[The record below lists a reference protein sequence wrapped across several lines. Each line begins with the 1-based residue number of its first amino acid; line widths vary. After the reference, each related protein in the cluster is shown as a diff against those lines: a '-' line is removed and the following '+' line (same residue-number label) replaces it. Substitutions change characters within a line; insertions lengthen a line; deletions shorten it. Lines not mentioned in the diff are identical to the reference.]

1 MINKQ
6 ILLDKQITNNIQ
18 GIFGI
23 TLPEEITL
31 NNYSI
36 KNRYGINY
44 IELRNS
50 DNKLL
55 AVDSPDYIT
64 GFCSELLDIE
74 FTSILV
80 GGLGSGNIPYVCQNF
95 AQVDVVENDQNII
108 DITSQLNHLGE
119 NVNIIN
125 GDIFTFELTKTYD
138 IIVMDIWYNSIPES
152 VTDSII
158 EKYLPFVNE
167 GGFLYLPLNFV
178 NNPTKIKIL
187 K

>member
-6 ILLDKQITNNIQ
+6 ILLNKLVTNNVQ

-23 TLPEEITL
+23 NLTEEIIL

-64 GFCSELLDIE
+64 DFCSELLDIE
-74 FTSILV
+74 FNSILV
-80 GGLGSGNIPYVCQNF
+80 GGLGTGNIPYVCQDF
-95 AQVDVVENDQNII
+95 AQVDVIENDQNII
-108 DITSQLNHLGE
+108 NITSQLNHLGE

-125 GDIFTFELTKTYD
+125 GDIFTFEPTKTYD
-138 IIVMDIWYNSIPES
+138 IIVMDIWYNSIPEDI
-152 VTDSII
+152 TENII
-158 EKYLPFVNE
+158 SKYLPCLNE
-167 GGFLYLPLNFV
+167 GGFLYLPLNQYD
-178 NNPTKIKIL
+178 NPTKVKIN
-187 K
+187 

>member
-6 ILLDKQITNNIQ
+6 TLLDKQVTNNIQ

-23 TLPEEITL
+23 TLPEEINL

-36 KNRYGINY
+36 KNRRGINY

-50 DNKLL
+50 NNKLL
-55 AVDSPDYIT
+55 AIDSPDYIT
-64 GFCSELLDIE
+64 EFCPELLDIE
-74 FTSILV
+74 FNNILV
-80 GGLGSGNIPYVCQNF
+80 GGLGSGNIPYVCQSF
-95 AQVDVVENDQNII
+95 AQVDVIENDQNII

-125 GDIFTFELTKTYD
+125 GDIFTFEPTTTYD

-152 VTDSII
+152 ITNSII

-178 NNPTKIKIL
+178 DNPSKIKIN